1 VEQQME
7 SFRALGL
14 PGNDFSGTDGKQK
27 KARQRKN
34 PPPGYKQFS

>member
-1 VEQQME
+1 MEQMRME

-27 KARQRKN
+27 KARGGKIR
-34 PPPGYKQFS
+34 PGL